1 MSTSYSP
8 KIVTD
13 GLVFIVDAANR
24 KSYPGSGTNWNS
36 LNDISITGSL
46 NNGPTFN
53 GANGGS
59 IVFDGT
65 NQQVGFGDPVSLQI
79 TNNLSVF
86 AWTKIPPDTPSSPFD
101 KGIVTKY
108 ITGTQRSWTMHTS
121 NVDPYDKFQLFLSD
135 GTNAKAINTT
145 TVIRTDTWIY
155 VGFTFV
161 SNVAVTYINGLP
173 VSSSNG
179 SATVVNTLGITNVPL
194 HVGGRSTT
202 NYLSGS
208 VATVHI
214 YNRALSANEVLQNFN
229 ATRGRFGV

>member
-1 MSTSYSP
+1 MAFIHSP

-13 GLVFIVDAANR
+13 GLVLALDAANT
-24 KSYPGSGTNWNS
+24 KSYPGSGNIWNDLS
-36 LNDISITGSL
+36 GNLTTGSL

-59 IVFDGT
+59 IVFDGI

-86 AWTKIPPDTPSSPFD
+86 AWTKIPPATPTAPFD

-108 ITGTQRSWTMHTS
+108 ITATQRSWTMQTN
-121 NVDPYDKFQLFLSD
+121 NVTPYDKFQLFLSD
-135 GTNAKAINTT
+135 GTNAKSISTT
-145 TVIRTDTWIY
+145 TVIRTNEWTY

-173 VSSSNG
+173 VSSSA
-179 SATVVNTLGITNVPL
+179 SATAINTLGITNVPV
-194 HVGGRSTT
+194 HVGGRSTS
-202 NYLSGS
+202 NYLDGS
-208 VATVHI
+208 VATVQI
-214 YNRALSANEVLQNFN
+214 YNRVLSANEVLQNFN
-229 ATRGRFGV
+229 ATRSRFGV